1 MIWNKL
7 FGKKEN
13 PPKDTIKEGVKEA
26 VKEAVVDMPTPEI
39 SKLSSVT
46 LPLAAPEVSN
56 EISDDIPALITIST
70 QNDNIHQ
77 DADPLF
83 QFDDDTNPL
92 TPQAAPKN
100 VKSRFVSFLN
110 GLKKSRTNMTSTLGS
125 IFSGGAVSIQML
137 DDLEDILLQADLGT
151 EIASMLRQKLEQ
163 EKFGK
168 DITETEIKKFL
179 AEQIEKFL
187 EPAQGI
193 LTLKRSAKPNVLL
206 FVGVNGSGKTT
217 TIGKYAKYFKQ
228 SGLNVMLAAGD
239 TFRAAAVEQL
249 TIWGERNDVPVYSRP
264 QGADAAGLVYD
275 AYAEALNNNTDILL
289 IDTAGRLQ
297 NKHNLMQE
305 LLKIVR
311 VLQKYDAALP
321 HEIIMVLDA
330 TTGQNA
336 LRQAEVFRDMA
347 DISGI
352 IMTKLDGSAKGGVL
366 VPIGHKMKLPVYAI
380 GIGENIEDLKLFSAS
395 DFANGLIGHTQNNE

>member
-7 FGKKEN
+7 FGKKDSASDVLQHEN
-13 PPKDTIKEGVKEA
+13 TEKQVLPQAQQEKPAFELPEA
-26 VKEAVVDMPTPEI
+26 LET
-39 SKLSSVT
+39 
-46 LPLAAPEVSN
+46 
-56 EISDDIPALITIST
+56 
-70 QNDNIHQ
+70 
-77 DADPLF
+77 LF
-83 QFDDDTNPL
+83 QFDDSHIDDTDSIADKPSFG
-92 TPQAAPKN
+92 KS
-100 VKSRFVSFLN
+100 KSRFVKFLD
-110 GLKKSRTNMTSTLGS
+110 GLKKSRNQITGALGS
-125 IFSGGAVSIQML
+125 IFSGNAVSMQML
-137 DDLEDILLQADLGT
+137 DDLEDVLLQADLGT
-151 EIASMLRQKLEQ
+151 ETASMLRQNVQK

-168 DITETEIKKFL
+168 DTTEQEIKDFLATEIETL
-179 AEQIEKFL
+179 LQPVEQ
-187 EPAQGI
+187 I
-193 LTLKRSAKPNVLL
+193 LTLKRSAKPNVIL

-217 TIGKYAKYFKQ
+217 SIGKFAKHFKQ

-249 TIWGERNDVPVYSRP
+249 IIWGERNDVPVFSRP
-264 QGADAAGLVYD
+264 SGSDAAGLVYD
-275 AYAEALNNNTDILL
+275 AYAEALKQNSDILL

-311 VLQKYDAALP
+311 VLKKYDATLP

-336 LRQAEVFRDMA
+336 MRQAEVFRDMA

-366 VPIGHKMKLPVYAI
+366 VSVAHKMKLPVYAI
-380 GIGENIEDLKLFSAS
+380 GIGEHIDDLKPFHAT
-395 DFANGLIGHTQNNE
+395 DFAKGLMGST

>member
-7 FGKKEN
+7 FGKKETHS
-13 PPKDTIKEGVKEA
+13 DTADQKTGTKTEQQEDFIHNET
-26 VKEAVVDMPTPEI
+26 D
-39 SKLSSVT
+39 L
-46 LPLAAPEVSN
+46 LPQQHILKTDDTNDIDNNIN
-56 EISDDIPALITIST
+56 EL
-70 QNDNIHQ
+70 
-77 DADPLF
+77 LF
-83 QFDDDTNPL
+83 QFDDEIIDESIKSTQQNIIGKP
-92 TPQAAPKN
+92 
-100 VKSRFVSFLN
+100 KSRLLRFID
-110 GLKKSRTNMTSTLGS
+110 GLKKSRIQVTGTLGS

-137 DDLEDILLQADLGT
+137 DDLEDALLQADLGT
-151 EIASMLRQKLEQ
+151 ETAHTLRCQVEK

-168 DITETEIKKFL
+168 NVSEQEIKHFL
-179 AEQIEKFL
+179 AQQIENLLKPVEQKL
-187 EPAQGI
+187 I
-193 LTLKRSAKPNVLL
+193 LKRNIKPNVIL

-217 TIGKYAKYFKQ
+217 SIGKFAKHFKN
-228 SGLNVMLAAGD
+228 SGMNVMLVAGD

-249 TIWGERNDVPVYSRP
+249 TIWGERNDVSVFSRP

-275 AYAEALNNNTDILL
+275 AYEQALQNNTDVLL

-311 VLQKYDAALP
+311 VLKKYDASLP

-336 LRQAEVFRDMA
+336 MRQAEVFRDMA

-352 IMTKLDGSAKGGVL
+352 IVTKLDGSAKGGVL
-366 VPIGHKMKLPVYAI
+366 VSVAHRMKLPVYAI
-380 GIGENIEDLKLFSAS
+380 GIGENIEDLKPFDAS
-395 DFANGLIGHTQNNE
+395 DFSKSLIGIDDVAPTE